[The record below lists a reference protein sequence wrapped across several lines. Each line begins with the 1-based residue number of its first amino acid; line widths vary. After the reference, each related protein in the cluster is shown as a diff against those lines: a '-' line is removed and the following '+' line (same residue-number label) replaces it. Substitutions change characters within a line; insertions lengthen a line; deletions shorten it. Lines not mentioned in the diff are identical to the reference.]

1 MGAFTLAE
9 VSSRG
14 WGKWMAL
21 AGQLVLRGDVMICVC
36 LHGLLKPQA
45 RPRTF

>member
-14 WGKWMAL
+14 WGRWLAL
-21 AGQLVLRGDVMICVC
+21 AGQLVLRGDVMTYLCVSSWTPETT
-36 LHGLLKPQA
+36 GKA
-45 RPRTF
+45 